1 MAKTPYS
8 TLAAEASTPTTADTS
23 TIDQPSL
30 DGTDTTTP
38 ETAVTATIE
47 IVSETTSEAVP
58 TEQTTQADTQTAAT
72 VTVTDRSGITVEKKE
87 PEKNDA
93 APAVDVTPENANKVV
108 IDALI
113 RHYLIFNDGHVMH
126 NEDSR
131 LRAGHMFR
139 EILKYGLDNPD
150 TVVLDSIYAMFK
162 EHNDRVLMPAIIMP
176 TVHAVPKKIADR
188 ILCFYTMFKMLVGD
202 ATDLNDA
209 VVRNMLGG
217 LDVTKIELIIMYF
230 SNKKSIM

>member
-8 TLAAEASTPTTADTS
+8 TLAAEAVVPTTDDT
-23 TIDQPSL
+23 TTTNQPSL
-30 DGTDTTTP
+30 DGTDTAAT
-38 ETAVTATIE
+38 TATVE
-47 IVSETTSEAVP
+47 TVSETTPEAVP
-58 TEQTTQADTQTAAT
+58 TEQTTQTDTQTTAT
-72 VTVTDRSGITVEKKE
+72 VTVTDRSGITVEKNE
-87 PEKNDA
+87 PEKNEA
-93 APAVDVTPENANKVV
+93 APTVDVTPENANKVV

-113 RHYLIFNDGHVMH
+113 KNYLAFNDGHVMH
-126 NEDSR
+126 SEDSK

-139 EILKYGLDNPD
+139 EILKYGLDNPNTD
-150 TVVLDSIYAMFK
+150 VLDAIYAMFK
-162 EHNDRVLMPAIIMP
+162 EHNDRVLMPTIIMP

-230 SNKKSIM
+230 SNKKSTM